1 VEEKALMAKHVAF
14 FVLPSNILILLG
26 LAGAALLLT
35 RFARAGRI
43 VAAGSL
49 FLFAVAGFS
58 PLSNALLG
66 VLEDRFPPWDA
77 SRGDPAGVIVLGGAI
92 TPDVS
97 AARRETALNEAA
109 ERVTAA
115 VVLARRYPSA
125 RIVYSGG
132 DPGLLS
138 AGAGA
143 VAVEAEWAA
152 QLFDRLGLPRERVL
166 LELRSR
172 NTADNASFT
181 KEMVAPEA
189 GERWLLVTS
198 AAHMPRAIGAFRRVG
213 FLVEA
218 HPVDWRTRG
227 RKDATVWFGIFS
239 AGLARMDGAVHE
251 WLGLLAYWISG
262 RSSALFPSP

>member
-1 VEEKALMAKHVAF
+1 MAKHVAF
-14 FVLPSNILILLG
+14 FVLPSNILMLLG

-35 RFARAGRI
+35 RFGRAGRI
-43 VAAGSL
+43 VAVGSL
-49 FLFAVAGFS
+49 VLLAIAGFS

-109 ERVTAA
+109 ERVTA
-115 VVLARRYPSA
+115 VVALARRYPSA

-132 DPGLLS
+132 DPGVLS
-138 AGAGA
+138 AGAG
-143 VAVEAEWAA
+143 AVEAEWAA
-152 QLFDRLGLPRERVL
+152 QLVDRLGLPRERVL

-181 KEMVAPEA
+181 KEMVAPKA

-213 FLVEA
+213 FPVEA

-227 RKDATVWFGIFS
+227 REDATMWFAIFS
-239 AGLARMDGAVHE
+239 AGLARTDTAVHE